1 MAQPSL
7 PRTEKISF
15 AGHGGNQLAARL
27 DMPDGA
33 PRAFALF
40 AHCFTCG
47 KDLRAAREIAGELT
61 RSGIAV
67 LRFDFTGLGASEGE
81 FGSAGFSS
89 NVGDLVAAAQ
99 WLRDNR
105 EAPTLLIGHS
115 LGGAAVL
122 AATPKIAGVKGVVT
136 IGAPADTHHVEARL
150 EGDLD
155 KVARDGTGAVTISGR
170 SFSIAQSFID
180 DLRSDHLSGVI
191 EKLGAGLLVMHAPL
205 DAIVG
210 IENAT
215 RIFTTARHPKSF
227 VSLDKAD
234 HLLSRP
240 EDARFAAQVIA
251 GWASRY
257 LPEDA
262 PQGEEPQEHVKVSE
276 TGNGKFQQTVHAGKH
291 RFFADEPES
300 YGGLDSGPSPY
311 DLLAAG
317 LGACTTMTLR
327 MYADRKGIDLGP
339 LSVVVSHAKV
349 HMKDCEECSEEERA
363 SGGRIDRFERVITVG
378 GDLAP
383 ELRDKVLE
391 IADKCPVHRTLEA
404 SSKVAT
410 RLAG

>member
-1 MAQPSL
+1 MPNI
-7 PRTEKISF
+7 EKVTF
-15 AGHGGNQLAARL
+15 AGHNDNKLAARL
-27 DMPDGA
+27 DMPDGP

-89 NVGDLVAAAQ
+89 NVGDLVRAAE
-99 WLRDNR
+99 WLK
-105 EAPTLLIGHS
+105 EHHQAPTLLIGHS

-122 AATPKIAGVKGVVT
+122 AATPKIEGVKGVVT

-150 EGDLD
+150 QGDLD
-155 KVARDGTGAVTISGR
+155 AVAKNGSGNVTIGGR
-170 SFSIAQSFID
+170 RFPIEQSFID
-180 DLRSDHLSGVI
+180 DLRDDHLAGVV
-191 EKLGAGLLVMHAPL
+191 ERLGAGLLVMHAPL
-205 DAIVG
+205 DDIVSVD
-210 IENAT
+210 NAAK
-215 RIFTTARHPKSF
+215 IFTTAKHPKSF

-240 EDARFAAQVIA
+240 EDARFAAGVIA
-251 GWASRY
+251 GWAARY
-257 LPEDA
+257 LPEDT
-262 PQGEEPQEHVKVSE
+262 PQGTEPQEHVKVSE

-300 YGGLDSGPSPY
+300 YGGMDSGPSPY

-327 MYADRKGIDLGP
+327 MYADRKGIDLGA

-349 HMKDCEECSEEERA
+349 HMRDCAECSDEERD
-363 SGGRIDRFERVITVG
+363 SGGRIDRFERVITVA
-378 GDLAP
+378 GDLDD
-383 ELRDKVLE
+383 ELREKVLE